1 MDRRMKEKL
10 RRGSLTDG
18 DVRRL
23 IDWQLTQRA
32 EAIDS
37 ALVLECLLFL
47 YPDEPGLPEDGRGA
61 LLDRLW
67 CAIHRPSRVIRARHR
82 LPRRTVLLAALLAL
96 LLAGAAIAATL
107 GLFGYLRDNPS
118 AEMSRQRLEH
128 LDEKAP
134 VVGQTVV
141 LHAPTEG
148 LSSLRL
154 ETDYDQLAA
163 HQYTRS
169 FELTVDQAYC
179 DGKKLYYSYTL
190 REPNRLMRLGEG
202 MPTGFDEWDWTWPG
216 EAIAAHPNWSVYMGE
231 AKDAQARAWM
241 ADGEKPRYVIYDTV
255 ALGDGADLCDGTE
268 KGRSLNIFDS
278 AEEWIDADTRVGFQ
292 QVDLPEDYVP
302 GDTIDFLLSVTYGT
316 TVLYQDGTGSYQ
328 SCVRQ
333 AENRGFVRAAFTAQ
347 ITGETQTLSAR
358 ASFADYAAEA
368 QLTISDVDISG
379 RVLIDA
385 PEAWVQA
392 FDSLTMISDE
402 VYDYV
407 LLADGQRMPNVDGGY
422 GIDRDTGKWVV
433 HVRYDLPP
441 TMEHLTLVPIRL
453 QLGETTQEQITLR

>member
-1 MDRRMKEKL
+1 MDKRMKEKL
-10 RRGSLTDG
+10 RRGSLTNG

-47 YPDEPGLPEDGRGA
+47 YPDEPGLPEEGRGV

-67 CAIHRPSRVIRARHR
+67 RAIHRPSRVIRARHR
-82 LPRRTVLLAALLAL
+82 LTRRAVLIALLLA

-107 GLFGYLRDNPS
+107 GLFGYLRDNPA

-128 LDEKAP
+128 LDEQAT
-134 VVGQTVV
+134 VVGQTTV
-141 LHAPTEG
+141 LHAPKEG

-154 ETDYDQLAA
+154 ETDFDQLMA

-202 MPTGFDEWDWTWPG
+202 MPTGFDEWDWSWPG
-216 EAIAAHPNWSVYMGE
+216 EAIAAHPNWSVHMGE
-231 AKDAQARAWM
+231 VKDAQARDWM
-241 ADGEKPRYVIYDTV
+241 ADDTKARYVIYDCV
-255 ALGDGADLCDGTE
+255 ALGDGAALCDGTE
-268 KGRSLNIFDS
+268 KGRPLNIYDS
-278 AEEWIDADTRVGFQ
+278 ADEWIDADTRVGFQ

-328 SCVRQ
+328 SSVHQ
-333 AENRGFVRAAFTAQ
+333 VENRGFVRAQFTAAV
-347 ITGETQTLSAR
+347 TGETQKLNAQ
-358 ASFADYAAEA
+358 ASFDAYTAEV

-379 RVLIDA
+379 QVLIDA

-392 FDSLTMISDE
+392 FDSLTMESDE

-407 LLADGQRMPNVDGGY
+407 LLADGQRLPNVGGGY
-422 GIDRDTGKWVV
+422 GIDRDTDKWVV
-433 HVRYDLPP
+433 YVRYDLPP
-441 TMEHLTLVPIRL
+441 TMERLTLVPIRSK
-453 QLGETTQEQITLR
+453 LGETPEEAIVIR